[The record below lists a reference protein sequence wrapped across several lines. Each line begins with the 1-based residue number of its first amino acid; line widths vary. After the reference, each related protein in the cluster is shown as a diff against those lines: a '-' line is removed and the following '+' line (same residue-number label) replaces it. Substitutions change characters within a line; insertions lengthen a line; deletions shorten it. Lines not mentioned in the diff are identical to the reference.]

1 MQVVHEGLQGSG
13 KSYEAVVEHII
24 PALAR
29 RRPVVAF
36 VDGLDS
42 QKLAPL
48 ASALAPD
55 RPLTPEEVD
64 GLLTRLD
71 RSEVPTFYERVPRN
85 ALIVLDELQNF
96 WPQERK
102 PLSAPLREF
111 ISEARHHGRD
121 FVLLT
126 QNFKDCHAFWRRR
139 TQRKILFV
147 KATAFGLERRYT
159 RTVAEATDEEKW
171 TTTST
176 TFRTYDPKY
185 FGSYASHVAD
195 DVSTENYQAKS
206 ASMFR
211 GALFRYVLPAMGL
224 VALFAIWNVWD
235 FFHPK
240 HPPPQQAQ
248 SASLSAHVPGAAAP
262 ASASQPQPDK
272 ASDNEESTDPL
283 SYAFDKLRPRLA
295 AYMRMGNRT
304 EGVVDFYSSDHRKM
318 SLTITQIV
326 ALGAWVGEAAGML
339 LVRYKGHSY
348 YVTAW
353 PIDVVGKV
361 AEPTQKFIGG
371 QAPGG
376 G

>member
-42 QKLAPL
+42 EKLAAL
-48 ASALAPD
+48 ASALTPD
-55 RPLTPEEVD
+55 KPLTAQEVD
-64 GLLTRLD
+64 SLLTRINRED
-71 RSEVPTFYERVPRN
+71 VPTFYERVPRN

-102 PLSAPLREF
+102 PLPAPLREF

-147 KATAFGLERRYT
+147 KATAIGSEKRYT
-159 RTVAEATDEEKW
+159 RTVAEATGEEKW

-195 DVSTENYQAKS
+195 DVSTENYQAKG
-206 ASMFR
+206 ASIFR
-211 GALFRYVLPAMGL
+211 GALFRYVLPAMAL
-224 VALFAIWNVWD
+224 VAVFGVVNVWD
-235 FFHPK
+235 FFHQKPK
-240 HPPPQQAQ
+240 EGPIHAAARVAP
-248 SASLSAHVPGAAAP
+248 PGAVAPVAASSP
-262 ASASQPQPDK
+262 AQAKAPDLGE
-272 ASDNEESTDPL
+272 NTDPL
-283 SYAFDKLRPRLA
+283 AYVFEKLRPRLA

-318 SLTITQIV
+318 SLTITQLV
-326 ALGAWVGEAAGML
+326 ALGAWVGEVADML

-361 AEPTQKFIGG
+361 AEPTQKVIGG
-371 QAPGG
+371 QAPPGG
-376 G
+376 